1 MKHER
6 EFTAEDKEKRDVAK
20 AKREA
25 KADSTAK
32 AYARLFA
39 SDDGKIVLADIRAKF
54 GHERPRFDI
63 LQPTHDLVHAA
74 VIDGQCSVL
83 RDIEAGILVGS
94 NKR

>member
-6 EFTAEDKEKRDVAK
+6 EFEDDKEKREAAK

-25 KADSTAK
+25 KADSVAK

-39 SDDGKIVLADIRAKF
+39 SAEGKTVLADIRAKF

-63 LQPTHDLVHAA
+63 LNPSPNLTLAA
-74 VIDGQCSVL
+74 MIDGQCSVL
-83 RDIEAGILVGS
+83 RDIEAAIKIGGGTI
-94 NKR
+94 